1 MEFNINIIHFN
12 CQELTKEEQDEVM
25 NDIAC
30 MLQEKKY
37 IFAGGIRTIKNAN
50 LN

>member
-1 MEFNINIIHFN
+1 MEFNINVIHFKG
-12 CQELTKEEQDEVM
+12 QELTKEEQDEIQ

-30 MLQEKKY
+30 MLEMKKY
-37 IFAGGIRTIKNAN
+37 ILAGGIRPIENAN

>member
-1 MEFNINIIHFN
+1 MEFNINITHFN
-12 CQELTKEEQDEVM
+12 GQELTNEEQDEIQ

-30 MLQEKKY
+30 MLEMKKY
-37 IFAGGIRTIKNAN
+37 IFAGGIRPIKNAN

>member
-1 MEFNINIIHFN
+1 MEFNINITHFN
-12 CQELTKEEQDEVM
+12 GHELTKEEEDEVQ

-37 IFAGGIRTIKNAN
+37 ILAGGIRPIKNAN